1 MSMVAIHLNDA
12 RIATIAASGEQGV
25 YAEPG
30 FALLGDHG
38 ITTGIAAFAESRRH
52 PRSVK
57 NRYLFNLNLQPL
69 GDKRFQQY
77 TPADLAAQQ
86 LEQLWGAAGAA
97 ADGAIFVVPGFFDST
112 SLGVLLGIADELRIP
127 VSGIVDSAVAATRRE
142 YPARQLVNIE
152 LGLHA
157 TIVSQIDQQDAA
169 SLRRSDVV
177 ADAGLEAMRSSW
189 LQSIAEAF
197 VVQSR
202 FDPLHT
208 ADTEQLMLDRL
219 ASWLQDG
226 LRKPVVEM
234 LLEFQGVTHTAKM
247 ESLQLIDAVSSHYQ
261 AIANSIRAMTAAGS
275 GVALQ
280 FAHDAA
286 DLPGFTEFVGART
299 GGETFVLEPDAA
311 ARGALARQ
319 QEIAA
324 GGRQRH
330 CRELS
335 WDQGG
340 VAAPVRESSDGKQT
354 PTHVL
359 HDDIAL
365 TINGESL
372 VIGSD
377 VSGDSQRI
385 SLSPGTPGVSQRH
398 CSVQLEGA
406 RCILSDHSRY
416 GTFLNGNRIS
426 GSTVLQVGDVIRV
439 GTPGIEFRMIRV
451 VDANAA

>member
-1 MSMVAIHLNDA
+1 MLAIHLNDA
-12 RIATIAASGEQGV
+12 RIATIAADGEHGA
-25 YAEPG
+25 YSEPG
-30 FALLGDHG
+30 FALIGEDG
-38 ITTGIAAFAESRRH
+38 ITTGSAAFAESRRH

-57 NRYLFNLNLQPL
+57 NRYLFNLNVEPL
-69 GDKRFQQY
+69 GDKRFQHY

-86 LEQLWGAAGAA
+86 LEEIWAA
-97 ADGAIFVVPGFFDST
+97 AKRAAEGAIFVVPGFFDSA
-112 SLGVLLGIADELRIP
+112 SLGILLGIANELKIP

-142 YPARQLVNIE
+142 YPARQLINIE

-157 TIVSQIDQQDAA
+157 AIVSQIDQQGLA

-177 ADAGLEAMRSSW
+177 VDAGLDAMQSSW
-189 LQSIAEAF
+189 LRSIAEAF

-219 ASWLQDG
+219 ASWLQDA
-226 LRKPVVEM
+226 LRRPVVPM
-234 LLEFQGVTHTAKM
+234 TLEFQGVTHTAEM
-247 ESLQLIDAVSSHYQ
+247 ESLQLIDAVSPHYQ

-286 DLPGFTEFVGART
+286 DLPGFTEFIGART
-299 GGETFVLEPDAA
+299 GGETFILEPDAA

-319 QEIAA
+319 QEITAP
-324 GGRQRH
+324 GPLQLR
-330 CRELS
+330 RELL

-340 VAAPVRESSDGKQT
+340 VAAPVRVSSDGDQA

-359 HDDIAL
+359 YDDLAL

-377 VSGDSQRI
+377 IAGDSQRI
-385 SLSPGTPGVSQRH
+385 SLEPGTPGVSQRH

-406 RCILSDHSRY
+406 RCVLSDHSRY

-439 GTPGIEFRMIRV
+439 GTPGVELRMIRV
-451 VDANAA
+451 VDAHAA